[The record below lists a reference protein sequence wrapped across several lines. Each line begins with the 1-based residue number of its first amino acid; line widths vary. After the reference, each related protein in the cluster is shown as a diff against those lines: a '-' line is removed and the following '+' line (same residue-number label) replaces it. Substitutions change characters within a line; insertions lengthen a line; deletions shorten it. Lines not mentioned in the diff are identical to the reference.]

1 MIIGN
6 KNGATYILCN
16 RLRKKLEIKNPL
28 LQITQKCQ
36 IQIFSNIPNKNLDRK
51 EHQRKNR
58 TQRKITEKITKKHDK
73 LN

>member
-28 LQITQKCQ
+28 LQTTQKCQ
-36 IQIFSNIPNKNLDRK
+36 IKIFSNIPNKNLDRK
-51 EHQRKNR
+51 EHQRKIAHNG
-58 TQRKITEKITKKHDK
+58 KFYEKT
-73 LN
+73 